1 MLQEHPLTSKILR
14 VHTALFSV
22 AGACIMVLVWPQKP
36 LGQTAFCRVV
46 NAVGTIAIFALIA
59 VGFMPGNARHVFSL
73 NPLPEFAILYTGN
86 AARRGRKGTYLR

>member
-46 NAVGTIAIFALIA
+46 NAVGTIAVGFILIA
-59 VGFMPGNARHVFSL
+59 MAF
-73 NPLPEFAILYTGN
+73 
-86 AARRGRKGTYLR
+86 AARKKA

>member
-22 AGACIMVLVWPQKP
+22 AGARIMVLVWPQKP

-46 NAVGTIAIFALIA
+46 NAVGTIAIFVLIA
-59 VGFMPGNARHVFSL
+59 VGF
-73 NPLPEFAILYTGN
+73 ILIAMAF
-86 AARRGRKGTYLR
+86 AARKKA

>member
-22 AGACIMVLVWPQKP
+22 AAPASWCSSGPRNPWGRP
-36 LGQTAFCRVV
+36 LFCRVV

-59 VGFMPGNARHVFSL
+59 VGF
-73 NPLPEFAILYTGN
+73 ILIAMAF
-86 AARRGRKGTYLR
+86 AARKKA

>member
-46 NAVGTIAIFALIA
+46 NAVGTIAIFVLIA
-59 VGFMPGNARHVFSL
+59 VGFILIAMAFAARKRPSGTRATSETCRAMPGMFC
-73 NPLPEFAILYTGN
+73 
-86 AARRGRKGTYLR
+86 

>member
-46 NAVGTIAIFALIA
+46 NAACFFVASPA
-59 VGFMPGNARHVFSL
+59 
-73 NPLPEFAILYTGN
+73 
-86 AARRGRKGTYLR
+86 

>member
-22 AGACIMVLVWPQKP
+22 AGAC
-36 LGQTAFCRVV
+36 RVV

-59 VGFMPGNARHVFSL
+59 VGF
-73 NPLPEFAILYTGN
+73 ILIAMAF
-86 AARRGRKGTYLR
+86 AARKKA

>member
-46 NAVGTIAIFALIA
+46 NAVGTIAIFVLIA
-59 VGFMPGNARHVFSL
+59 VGFILIRPWPLQPAKRPSGTRATSGNMPAMPGMFFR
-73 NPLPEFAILYTGN
+73 
-86 AARRGRKGTYLR
+86 

>member
-22 AGACIMVLVWPQKP
+22 VLVWPQKP

-46 NAVGTIAIFALIA
+46 NAVGTIAIFVLIA
-59 VGFMPGNARHVFSL
+59 VGF
-73 NPLPEFAILYTGN
+73 ILIAMAF
-86 AARRGRKGTYLR
+86 AARKKA